1 MLMAKTEFSNV
12 FSYNS
17 KPSLRFAKIT
27 QGIKCVLGPL
37 GTQFLI
43 PSLWPQ
49 KWLSALNISGI
60 FSILQW
66 REDNHITNSSCS
78 YHQLSSVQ
86 WLSRVHLF
94 ATPWTAAHQAS
105 LPITNSEF
113 TQTHVHW
120 VSDAIQPS
128 HPIRP
133 LFLLP
138 SIFPSIS
145 NFSSDLPLRI
155 RWPKYWSFSFSI
167 SPSNEYSGLISFR
180 IDWLDLLAV
189 QGTLKSLLQHYS
201 SKASIL
207 QLSAFFVAPS
217 HICTWLLEKP

>member
-66 REDNHITNSSCS
+66 REDNHILNSLCS

-86 WLSRVHLF
+86 WLS
-94 ATPWTAAHQAS
+94 
-105 LPITNSEF
+105 
-113 TQTHVHW
+113 HVHGLQH
-120 VSDAIQPS
+120 SRPPCPS
-128 HPIRP
+128 PTPRVYSNSCPLSWWCHPT
-133 LFLLP
+133 
-138 SIFPSIS
+138 IS
-145 NFSSDLPLRI
+145 SSVVPFSSCLQ
-155 RWPKYWSFSFSI
+155 SFPASVI
-167 SPSNEYSGLISFR
+167 
-180 IDWLDLLAV
+180 
-189 QGTLKSLLQHYS
+189 HYS
-201 SKASIL
+201 KCFTDIYLLNSHMISKYIPLHMRKLKHYSFL
-207 QLSAFFVAPS
+207 
-217 HICTWLLEKP
+217 

>member
-66 REDNHITNSSCS
+66 REDNHIPNSSCS

-105 LPITNSEF
+105 LPITNSQSLLKLMSIEL
-113 TQTHVHW
+113 VM
-120 VSDAIQPS
+120 PS
-128 HPIRP
+128 NHLILCHPL
-133 LFLLP
+133 LFLP
-138 SIFPSIS
+138 SVFPSIS
-145 NFSSDLPLRI
+145 H
-155 RWPKYWSFSFSI
+155 
-167 SPSNEYSGLISFR
+167 
-180 IDWLDLLAV
+180 
-189 QGTLKSLLQHYS
+189 TL
-201 SKASIL
+201 
-207 QLSAFFVAPS
+207 F
-217 HICTWLLEKP
+217 